1 MVCCGNDEFRIAE
14 ARIGDEPSK
23 GNGLNRIARA
33 KNCWAM
39 KRLGRQAAR
48 VFSSFPRR

>member
-1 MVCCGNDEFRIAE
+1 MVCCGTDEFRMAE

-39 KRLGRQAAR
+39 K
-48 VFSSFPRR
+48 